1 MLKYLINDSA
11 KAFEPWHEGS
21 ESMSYF
27 TSNEDATK
35 MAIYDLEH
43 RGLKKLVSF
52 PFSSVFELTA
62 AYLEIFQNYFNL
74 SFSVLS
80 HATQNVHLGA
90 LKVTGIE
97 FLNRESMF
105 REIQR
110 KSREEKA
117 DTPHVFLIPPNL
129 AKMLSLVVLLTNKQ
143 AIYCA
148 VKCFILT
155 PYSF

>member
-1 MLKYLINDSA
+1 M
-11 KAFEPWHEGS
+11 PHR
-21 ESMSYF
+21 MS
-27 TSNEDATK
+27 T
-35 MAIYDLEH
+35 
-43 RGLKKLVSF
+43 
-52 PFSSVFELTA
+52 
-62 AYLEIFQNYFNL
+62 
-74 SFSVLS
+74 
-80 HATQNVHLGA
+80 LGA

-97 FLNRESMF
+97 FLNRESVF

-117 DTPHVFLIPPNL
+117 DTPHVFLI
-129 AKMLSLVVLLTNKQ
+129 AKMRSLVVLLTNKQ